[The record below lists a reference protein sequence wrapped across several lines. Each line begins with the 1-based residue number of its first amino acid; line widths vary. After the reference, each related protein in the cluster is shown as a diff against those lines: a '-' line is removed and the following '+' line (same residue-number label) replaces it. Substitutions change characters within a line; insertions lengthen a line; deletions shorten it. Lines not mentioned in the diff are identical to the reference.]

1 LLLTWYQARTNTNPL
16 TKQKSQRRKRLRTQ
30 YTLTVRALFGQN
42 ILDATFGR
50 MDFTQ
55 LFDMQSSLP
64 FVLT

>member
-1 LLLTWYQARTNTNPL
+1 MNLLIKRGIRT
-16 TKQKSQRRKRLRTQ
+16 RKRLSIQ
-30 YTLTVRALFGQN
+30 YAHSVRALFGQN